1 MVGSRGRI
9 ARRGVIAAALAAGG
23 ALLACGDARAGRSAA
38 AGAELGEE
46 VLATLRTTGGYA
58 VGKPTWI
65 SVDRAHRFVVADE
78 SDKNLKL
85 FDGSGRA
92 AGTVGR
98 PGSGPGEF
106 TALLGGGTIGDSLY
120 AYDFNGTRLSLFT
133 GEGRYARSVELGAAG
148 TPMPASVRVID
159 DSLVLVAGFAIGSP
173 ERDLLR
179 LLRRDGSPVSR
190 FLNLRRY
197 FTPANADLIQASTVY
212 ADGAGGTV
220 FAGVM
225 GLDSVFAFDYAGRR
239 VAAGRITLPQGTL
252 PQFRALI
259 AANHG
264 KRTRPDRTLVYQGL
278 PALVAVAALDADH
291 AVLQVMKLDYSGGG
305 RLERTQGGTFLLA
318 TVDRRAGTITTGSAR
333 ELEGGL
339 VGRDRNRGALV
350 ARYAGADFDTIELL
364 RLGVAGRGE
373 GGR

>member
-1 MVGSRGRI
+1 MPGSTGRMGRWC
-9 ARRGVIAAALAAGG
+9 AHAASLAAAG
-23 ALLACGDARAGRSAA
+23 ALLGCAEGSAGGRSAA
-38 AGAELGEE
+38 GGELGEQ

-65 SVDRAHRFVVADE
+65 SMDRAHRFVVADE

-85 FDGSGRA
+85 FDGSGHA
-92 AGTVGR
+92 VGTVGR

-133 GEGRYARSVELGAAG
+133 GEGRYARSLELGAVG
-148 TPMPASVRVID
+148 IPMPASVRVID
-159 DSLVLVAGFAIGSP
+159 DSLVLVAGFVIGSP
-173 ERDLLR
+173 ERDLVR
-179 LLRRDGSPVSR
+179 LLRRDGSGVSH
-190 FLNLRRY
+190 FLNLRHY
-197 FTPANADLIQASTVY
+197 FTPANPDLIQASSVH
-212 ADGAGGTV
+212 ADGAEGTV

-259 AANHG
+259 EANRG

-291 AVLQVMKLDYSGGG
+291 AVLQVMKLDYTGGG
-305 RLERTQGGTFLLA
+305 RLDRTQGGTFLLA
-318 TVDRRAGTITTGSAR
+318 SVDRRAGTITTGSAR

-339 VGRDRNRGALV
+339 VGRDRSRGALV